1 MATVTSTQITK
12 NNLVYNFIFR
22 ANAEKKIRTY
32 YHLLEPLFHAMS
44 NNNMY
49 LNLGYHDLKTEFPHS
64 VVETQKE
71 MVKVVTKNFNKK
83 GLWLDVGCGTG
94 APACLSA
101 NTYPDINV
109 EGINI
114 VKTQI
119 DKANIFAKE
128 NKINDRV
135 RFNYGDAHS
144 IPFSDNYFESIYAI
158 ESAFHF
164 EDKIKFIKES
174 KRVLKENGKISIADI
189 VIRPE
194 YLKFN
199 DWYKVS
205 IAKHGL
211 AAKEFYSK
219 DKWIRSM
226 VDARFNKVEVSDIT
240 LNVAN
245 VLPHW
250 INLIKNN
257 QNKLLKLYP
266 QFFLTILCRCLQ
278 YAYDNKDTC
287 PFGYIL
293 IRATK

>member
-1 MATVTSTQITK
+1 MATVNSTQITK
-12 NNLVYNFIFR
+12 KNLVYNFIFR
-22 ANAEKKIRTY
+22 ASSDKKIRTY
-32 YHLLEPLFHAMS
+32 YHLLEPLFHEMS
-44 NNNMY
+44 DNNLY
-49 LNLGYHDLKTEFPHS
+49 LNLGYHDLKTESPRS

-71 MVKVVTKNFNKK
+71 MVKVVTNNFNKK
-83 GLWLDVGCGTG
+83 GRWLDVGCGTG

-114 VKTQI
+114 VETQI
-119 DKANIFAKE
+119 DKANISAKE
-128 NKINDRV
+128 NMINDRV
-135 RFNYGDAHS
+135 RFNYGDAHN

-174 KRVLKENGKISIADI
+174 KRVLKANGKISIADI

-219 DKWIRSM
+219 DKWTRSI
-226 VDARFNKVEVSDIT
+226 VDAGFNKVEASDIT

-257 QNKLLKLYP
+257 QRKLLKLYP
-266 QFFLTILCRCLQ
+266 QIFLTMLCRCLQ
-278 YAYDNKDTC
+278 YAYNNKDTC

-293 IRATK
+293 ITATK